1 MNELEACRQKVRI
14 LQEALKQNYH
24 IQKQLEDANEE
35 LNRLRKEIA
44 KQQDIMIEQ
53 QKLAAMGEMIG
64 NIAHQWR
71 QPLNALGL
79 VLQNIKKAY
88 ERGRL
93 DDAYIEKSINKGKML
108 TSKMSTTIDDFR
120 NLIKA
125 KKLKESFYI
134 RHIIDDV
141 IEIVQAS
148 FKNHNIELQIDCK
161 ENLKT
166 LSYPN
171 ELFQVLI
178 NIVNNAK
185 DAFVSRDK
193 IGYVSLRC
201 YDKNSNIFIEI
212 LDNAGGI
219 SLENPNKIF
228 EPYFTTKDDGTG
240 IGLYMSK
247 IIIEKDMNGTLCVQ
261 NKNDG
266 ALFTISIP
274 VETQEG

>member
-178 NIVNNAK
+178 NIANNAK

-201 YDKNSNIFIEI
+201 YDKNNNIFIEI

-247 IIIEKDMNGTLCVQ
+247 IIIEKDMNGTLCAQ
-261 NKNDG
+261 NKKELSVS
-266 ALFTISIP
+266 LFRWSVI
-274 VETQEG
+274 GGDR